1 MYRSGNG
8 NRRVPVRR
16 AIRLENLPIH
26 RNWLNPECFTE
37 ANYGRVKQR
46 NNYAASVGDR
56 YKPHPRTNSVHL
68 PFQNAKT
75 NPDGNALSGL
85 PDWNSDAGT
94 VMPGVSSDENTDR
107 GDFDLDLSG
116 D

>member
-1 MYRSGNG
+1 M
-8 NRRVPVRR
+8 
-16 AIRLENLPIH
+16 ENLPIH
-26 RNWLNPECFTE
+26 PNWNNPECFTE
-37 ANYGRVKQR
+37 ANYGRVKSRRQ
-46 NNYAASVGDR
+46 YAAAVGDR

-68 PFQNAKT
+68 PFQNDT
-75 NPDGNALSGL
+75 PIPNDDSVSGL